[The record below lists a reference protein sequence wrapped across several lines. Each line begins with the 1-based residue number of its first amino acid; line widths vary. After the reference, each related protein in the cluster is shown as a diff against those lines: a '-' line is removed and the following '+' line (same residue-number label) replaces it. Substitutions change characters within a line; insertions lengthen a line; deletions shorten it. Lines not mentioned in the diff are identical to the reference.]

1 MNKTL
6 FIFILIIKF
15 FFQISVFAHT
25 DHYKNIKSLE
35 MEIFWLN
42 GWIKFSILTW
52 FFTNKLDFISG
63 AQTGSNHEPTD

>member
-15 FFQISVFAHT
+15 FFQINVFAHT

-35 MEIFWLN
+35 MEILKMVN
-42 GWIKFSILTW
+42 I
-52 FFTNKLDFISG
+52 
-63 AQTGSNHEPTD
+63 

>member
-35 MEIFWLN
+35 MEIFKD
-42 GWIKFSILTW
+42 GKYIGFSN
-52 FFTNKLDFISG
+52 FTFKKKW
-63 AQTGSNHEPTD
+63 EKV